1 MKKYILIITGLFLVG
16 CGDTYW
22 GYNTV
27 DEPVNFNGVELAKG
41 ECTKLKDGWSSDF
54 PFKAGPSDTEYGE
67 DKPDHYAWN
76 GEAAVKVTEAEAKKV
91 CEKVEQTPEE
101 KAAAEKAAAEKAA
114 ADAAAA
120 AEKAAADAA
129 AAAEKAAAG
138 TAAEKAAA
146 EKAAADAAAAAEKAA
161 AAAAAAARYKCTYT
175 QLVHEEIICKDT
187 NDAKTLELRYIV
199 YDTTVEG
206 ACDVA
211 EAILQQY
218 VPETKE
224 ICRGTEAECQSKR
237 TELINQQNAIK
248 GVTCSAQ
255 QS

>member
-41 ECTKLKDGWSSDF
+41 ECTELKDGWSSDF

-67 DKPDHYAWN
+67 DKPGHYAWN

-101 KAAAEKAAAEKAA
+101 KAAA
-114 ADAAAA
+114 AAA

-129 AAAEKAAAG
+129 AA
-138 TAAEKAAA
+138 
-146 EKAAADAAAAAEKAA
+146 EKAAADAAAEGREVTLSLRYITYENANNQQCKFVENASLSTAEKEECWDKVAVCQQKKADLVAEQQNQEGVTCEDDAAEIGNAGTQVKVGDASVSPCKTTVVTTVCSKPKAAPAA
-161 AAAAAAARYKCTYT
+161 AA
-175 QLVHEEIICKDT
+175 
-187 NDAKTLELRYIV
+187 
-199 YDTTVEG
+199 G
-206 ACDVA
+206 
-211 EAILQQY
+211 
-218 VPETKE
+218 
-224 ICRGTEAECQSKR
+224 GS
-237 TELINQQNAIK
+237 
-248 GVTCSAQ
+248 
-255 QS
+255 